1 MHYQKIPSYQKL
13 PRVCHICGKK
23 RGINLNMKKSGWV
36 PDGKGVMCKGCAK
49 KAFEPTNMKAD
60 LIPRKETD
68 LLFGMTSH
76 AERGLHYFLADL
88 DNVSLEEVMMRVGKH
103 LYTKE
108 HFGKVYVMKT
118 GKGYHLCEFTHPISL
133 RRYVR
138 LLKAIKADVNFIKWV
153 GKVKYGV
160 LRLSR
165 RSGHWNVP
173 YLVVV
178 LNNPDSHLLED
189 TSRMFAYMMC
199 LSLENDIREVERVD
213 VFE

>member
-1 MHYQKIPSYQKL
+1 
-13 PRVCHICGKK
+13 
-23 RGINLNMKKSGWV
+23 
-36 PDGKGVMCKGCAK
+36 MCKGCAK
-49 KAFEPTNMKAD
+49 KAFEPTNMRDD
-60 LIPRKETD
+60 LRPRKETD

-76 AERGLHYFLADL
+76 AVKGQHYFLADL
-88 DNVSLEEVMMRVGKH
+88 DNVSLDEVMMRVGKI

-133 RRYVR
+133 RRYLR
-138 LLKAIKADVNFIKWV
+138 LLKAINADVNFIKWV

-173 YLVVV
+173 HLAVI
-178 LNNPDSHLLED
+178 LNNPDSHMQED
-189 TSRMFAYMMC
+189 VSRKTAYMIILNM
-199 LSLENDIREVERVD
+199 ENDIKGVERVD

>member
-1 MHYQKIPSYQKL
+1 MHYQKL
-13 PRVCHICGKK
+13 PTRCKICKCRRRTG
-23 RGINLNMKKSGWV
+23 NLNKSGWI
-36 PDGKGVMCKGCAK
+36 PTNDGIICKDCAK
-49 KAFEPTNMKAD
+49 KTFEPINMKEE
-60 LIPRKETD
+60 LRPRKETD

-76 AERGLHYFLADL
+76 APHGRHYFLADFDGIGQQDL
-88 DNVSLEEVMMRVGKH
+88 MMRVGKV

-118 GKGYHLCEFTHPISL
+118 GKGYHIAEFTHPITI

-138 LLKAIKADVNFIKWV
+138 ILKAMEADRNFIKWV
-153 GKVKYGV
+153 DKVKYGV

-178 LNNPDSHLLED
+178 LNNPDSHLPED
-189 TSRMFAYMMC
+189 TSRMLAYMMC
-199 LSLENDIREVERVD
+199 LSLEDGIKTVEKVD

>member
-1 MHYQKIPSYQKL
+1 MNL
-13 PRVCHICGKK
+13 KK
-23 RGINLNMKKSGWV
+23 HGWI
-36 PDGKGVMCKGCAK
+36 PDGKGVMCGICAK
-49 KAFEPTNMKAD
+49 KAFEPTNMKDD
-60 LIPRKETD
+60 LKPRKETD

-76 AERGLHYFLADL
+76 AGSMPLRGHERGLHYFLADL
-88 DNVSLEEVMMRVGKH
+88 DNVSLDEVMMRVGKV
-103 LYTKE
+103 LYSKE

-133 RRYVR
+133 RRYLR
-138 LLKAIKADVNFIKWV
+138 LLRAIKADVNFIKWV

-173 YLVVV
+173 HLVVI
-178 LNNPDSHLLED
+178 LNNPDSSMPED
-189 TSRMFAYMMC
+189 SSRRAAYM
-199 LSLENDIREVERVD
+199 LILNLEEDIKDVERVE

>member
-1 MHYQKIPSYQKL
+1 MRYQNL
-13 PRVCHICGKK
+13 PTVCHVCGKK
-23 RGINLNMKKSGWV
+23 RGTRMNLKKHGWI
-36 PDGKGVMCKGCAK
+36 PDGKGVMCGICAK
-49 KAFEPTNMKAD
+49 KAFEPTNMKDD
-60 LIPRKETD
+60 LKPRKETD

-88 DNVSLEEVMMRVGKH
+88 DNVSLDEVMMRVGKV
-103 LYTKE
+103 LYSKE

-133 RRYVR
+133 RRYLR
-138 LLKAIKADVNFIKWV
+138 LLRAIKADVNFIKWV

-173 YLVVV
+173 HLAVI
-178 LNNPDSHLLED
+178 LNNPNSHMPED
-189 TSRMFAYMMC
+189 VSRKTAYMVILNM
-199 LSLENDIREVERVD
+199 ENDIKGVEKVD
-213 VFE
+213 VLE